1 MEVLSGFGM
10 VLGGFQKDLEG
21 FWRISGGSGGD
32 EAVAAGGNS
41 GPLRKVYPVGKEV
54 NVGK

>member
-10 VLGGFQKDLEG
+10 VLSGFQRDLKG
-21 FWRISGGSGGD
+21 FWRISGGSGGG
-32 EAVAAGGNS
+32 EATAARGNS
-41 GPLRKVYPVGKEV
+41 GPLRKVCSMSKEE